1 MTAEKMIII
10 TGKQY
15 LELKQQL
22 ESSEGLTYNIGT
34 DKHPE
39 MARITNIYMDTDA
52 DFTRNP
58 KQFASMHE
66 DLNVQVK
73 LEYVSPPAP

>member
-1 MTAEKMIII
+1 MTAEKMIIV

-15 LELKQQL
+15 LELKQSL
-22 ESSEGLTYNIGT
+22 ESSEGLTFNIGT

-39 MARITNIYMDTDA
+39 VVKITNIYMDTDP

-58 KQFASMHE
+58 RQFASMHE

-73 LEYVSPPAP
+73 LEYVAE

>member
-1 MTAEKMIII
+1 MTAEKMIIV

-15 LELKQQL
+15 LQLKQNL

-39 MARITNIYMDTDA
+39 VVKITNIYMDTDP

-58 KQFASMHE
+58 RQFASMHE

-73 LEYVSPPAP
+73 LEYVVE